1 MIKEKCVRITG
12 RRKSLEPCTESGWE
26 AYDILLEAPLCEEDV
41 LGLKQIDGSYLFLR
55 QLKKPFFK
63 IENHQYVIKG
73 VLGDPFFRV
82 AAHRDALEV
91 LERFEPA
98 VSDT

>member
-1 MIKEKCVRITG
+1 MIITG

-26 AYDILLEAPLCEEDV
+26 AYDILLADPLSEEDI
-41 LGLKQIDGSYLFLR
+41 LSLRRINGSWMFLQNLR
-55 QLKKPFFK
+55 HPFFK

-82 AAHRDALEV
+82 AAHRDHLDILEQI
-91 LERFEPA
+91 L
-98 VSDT
+98 